1 MEDAG
6 RKKAKLT
13 LIGLAVAVAVLGA
26 GGWFLFDRYEEYQAL
41 NRIRVQKFGG
51 ILQAVEGEELIVRGN
66 YVLGEALREEDA
78 QERTLRIKTS
88 GTTLIRKEAFYFP
101 TPEEAERLGGSYRLS
116 DLKREEAPG
125 SVSDL
130 AALLSQTSN
139 IWVNAEFDAN
149 IYGRDAVPASRIFY
163 RVGLEP
169 VSNENESEL

>member
-6 RKKAKLT
+6 LKKAKLT

-26 GGWFLFDRYEEYQAL
+26 GGWFLFDRYGEYQAL
-41 NRIRVQKFGG
+41 NRVRAQKFGG
-51 ILQAVEGEELIVRGN
+51 ILQAVEGEELVVRGN
-66 YVLGEALREEDA
+66 YVSGEALSEEDA
-78 QERTLRIKTS
+78 KERTLRVKTD
-88 GTTLIRKEAFYFP
+88 GATLIRKEVFHFP
-101 TPEEAERLGGSYRLS
+101 TPEEAEQLGGSYRLS

-130 AALLSQTSN
+130 AALLPRTSN
-139 IWVNAEFDAN
+139 IWVNAEFDSN
-149 IYGRDAVPASRIFY
+149 IYGRDEVRASRILY

>member
-1 MEDAG
+1 MTQQE
-6 RKKAKLT
+6 RWVT
-13 LIGLAVAVAVLGA
+13 S
-26 GGWFLFDRYEEYQAL
+26 RYTSD
-41 NRIRVQKFGG
+41 
-51 ILQAVEGEELIVRGN
+51 
-66 YVLGEALREEDA
+66 DA
-78 QERTLRIKTS
+78 QDCLQLLRAAS
-88 GTTLIRKEAFYFP
+88 GETGAADSSHHEWQCQRSPAGAAIGSLAREAETGRLIDYRDCGALDLAY
-101 TPEEAERLGGSYRLS
+101 TDEEAERLGGSYRLS